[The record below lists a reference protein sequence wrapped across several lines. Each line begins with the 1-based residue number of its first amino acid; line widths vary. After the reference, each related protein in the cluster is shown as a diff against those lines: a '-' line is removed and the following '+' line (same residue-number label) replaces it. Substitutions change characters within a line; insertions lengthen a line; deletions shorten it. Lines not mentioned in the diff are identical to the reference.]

1 MDVQLEGER
10 TRKVA
15 VEPRRDLSLLRAS
28 CWLALFLVAAK
39 AATWTARKF
48 PGLTTRLLELLM
60 STWTDVLFALCCGAL
75 AELAIFALP
84 HKSRTAAFARGAVIG
99 FFALCALYGVAA
111 VGLFHYFNRP
121 LTFELLGLIGNAT
134 VVRSSIWQRL
144 SLVLA
149 FAIVLVPLVFVSLAI
164 WGGRKP
170 RSTAIAWGIAVLW
183 TVAGWSLYRTA
194 WKEEYVTHIWLSP
207 HTELFRTAALHFT
220 GGQRPKFPKDFPPQD
235 MDEFRTFGARG
246 VQALS
251 TYQPPPGVARPKNLI
266 VIVLESVGTKYLSLY
281 GSPLEVAPNLA
292 AESRNALVFDNI
304 YAHASFTY
312 CAFRTLQFSVYP
324 GLPWHYALLA
334 GSPRSLPGTL
344 ASALRARGARTAYI
358 NNGNLDWEDQ
368 RWLLECSN
376 GFQSLDDYSSLG
388 CPPLSSWGTED
399 RCVFDRVIRWIDEKP
414 GEPFFAFCWTDQSHD
429 PYPRGAETT
438 PIDFFGDKPPRAF
451 PADLSRYLNVVHETD
466 AQMGRMFAA
475 LRERGLADDTLVVVT
490 GDHGEAFADPHE
502 QRGHAWSVYEEEVHV
517 PLMLWNPRL
526 FPEGGRSQAIGGQV
540 DLNAT
545 LADLLEL
552 EPEKEWQGHSLFDP
566 ARPDRAFFMAIAGG
580 DVFGVR
586 DGEWK
591 YIYDV
596 TSGHESLFQLG
607 NDPEEQHDV
616 VGNEP
621 ERAKRMRQRVAAW
634 VTFEDAFLWGR
645 EN

>member
-1 MDVQLEGER
+1 M
-10 TRKVA
+10 
-15 VEPRRDLSLLRAS
+15 
-28 CWLALFLVAAK
+28 
-39 AATWTARKF
+39 
-48 PGLTTRLLELLM
+48 
-60 STWTDVLFALCCGAL
+60 
-75 AELAIFALP
+75 
-84 HKSRTAAFARGAVIG
+84 
-99 FFALCALYGVAA
+99 
-111 VGLFHYFNRP
+111 
-121 LTFELLGLIGNAT
+121 
-134 VVRSSIWQRL
+134 
-144 SLVLA
+144 
-149 FAIVLVPLVFVSLAI
+149 
-164 WGGRKP
+164 
-170 RSTAIAWGIAVLW
+170 
-183 TVAGWSLYRTA
+183 
-194 WKEEYVTHIWLSP
+194 
-207 HTELFRTAALHFT
+207 
-220 GGQRPKFPKDFPPQD
+220 
-235 MDEFRTFGARG
+235 
-246 VQALS
+246 
-251 TYQPPPGVARPKNLI
+251 
-266 VIVLESVGTKYLSLY
+266 
-281 GSPLEVAPNLA
+281 
-292 AESRNALVFDNI
+292 
-304 YAHASFTY
+304 
-312 CAFRTLQFSVYP
+312 
-324 GLPWHYALLA
+324 
-334 GSPRSLPGTL
+334 TL
-344 ASALRARGARTAYI
+344 ASALRARDVRTAYI

-399 RCVFDRVIRWIDEKP
+399 RCVFDQLIRWIDEKP
-414 GEPFFAFCWTDQSHD
+414 GQPFFAFCWTDQSHD
-429 PYPRGAETT
+429 PYPLGSGTT

-490 GDHGEAFADPHE
+490 GDHGEAFADPHG

-526 FPEGGRSQAIGGQV
+526 FPDGGRSQTIGGHV
-540 DLNAT
+540 DLNPT
-545 LADLLEL
+545 LVDLLEL

-566 ARPDRAFFMAIAGG
+566 ARPNRAFFMAIAGG

-596 TSGHESLFQLG
+596 TSGHESLYQLG

-616 VGNEP
+616 VGSEP